1 MKWTGKKFIA
11 NMITTAINILATF
24 LLVFNWLSRLR
35 LIVVHGVGPVED
47 DPTWVGVAEHCVD
60 DRFEESKK

>member
-1 MKWTGKKFIA
+1 MKCTGKKFIA

-35 LIVVHGVGPVED
+35 LTVVVTED
-47 DPTWVGVAEHCVD
+47 DPACVGVAELCVG
-60 DRFEESKK
+60 DRFEDSKE